1 MHRFSVIACI
11 CTAVLLALMLTL
23 AACGTSPSA
32 SLADACNDQGGPGL
46 GSSACNA
53 YQAGQVG
60 VAEAFGILE
69 PDGDAG
75 RNAQDDLQAD
85 LPPLLQPLSP

>member
-1 MHRFSVIACI
+1 MTRLTVIASCL
-11 CTAVLLALMLTL
+11 TALVLALMLTL
-23 AACGTSPSA
+23 TACGATPSA
-32 SLADACNDQGGPGL
+32 SLADACADQGGPGL
-46 GSSACNA
+46 GSPDCDS

-60 VAEAFGILE
+60 IAEAFGLLE

-75 RNAQDDLQAD
+75 RNAQDDLQAS

>member
-1 MHRFSVIACI
+1 MNFLSLMVTCL
-11 CTAVLLALMLTL
+11 TAVVLALMLTL
-23 AACGTSPSA
+23 TACGTSPSA
-32 SLADACNDQGGPGL
+32 SPADACADQGGPGL
-46 GSSACNA
+46 GSPACNG
-53 YQAGQVG
+53 YQADQVG

-75 RNAQDDLQAD
+75 QNAQDDLQAD

>member
-1 MHRFSVIACI
+1 MHRFSVIACC

-23 AACGTSPSA
+23 AACGTGPSA
-32 SLADACNDQGGPGL
+32 SLADACSDQGGPGL
-46 GSSACNA
+46 GSAACNA

-75 RNAQDDLQAD
+75 QNAQDDLQAD